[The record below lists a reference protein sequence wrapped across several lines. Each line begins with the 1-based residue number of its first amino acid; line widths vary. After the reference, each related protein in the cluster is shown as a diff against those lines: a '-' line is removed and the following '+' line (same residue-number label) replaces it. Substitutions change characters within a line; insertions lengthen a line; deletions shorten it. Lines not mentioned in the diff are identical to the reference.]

1 MISRFH
7 ISALSRCARFSRNSR
22 FARYFIALLLCVV
35 ALALPATEVSFLFCY
50 DPDKP
55 EEPATRRILEL
66 SKTEPSLEPVKWG
79 GLLLPG
85 AGGRATFMLALAGGS
100 APDIYKAWFHILR
113 HDVSQGFVYPLDE
126 WFDGLTVE
134 QFDSFPSNHDN
145 RQTVKPSNHQTN
157 LWDMVRCFDGHVW
170 ALPTPGIAYYGIVY
184 RKDFVREA
192 GFDPENP
199 PRTWSEFAAWCRA
212 LTRPGR
218 RAFAIENRPWGF
230 LPWVQ
235 SANGD
240 VIAENSD
247 GEWQATFDSDA
258 GVAAAEFLQS
268 LVKDGVVRGLPT
280 LTVADEV
287 GNLFVGGEIA
297 AVFGG
302 EDLVR
307 RLTETL
313 NFPPELIG
321 IMPFPAKDD
330 GGRRVLQ
337 AHRHFY
343 AMSESAGHRPK
354 EERDMIFKCLTALA
368 SPELADEDVRRNV
381 AEGRAMWCKP
391 QDLERL
397 GFTDELA
404 ALPPGIRGMYD
415 DLERGE
421 IIAVTEPWVGFWQAA
436 SDLIQRRFLGLLL
449 SDAGPSLDCRAALHA
464 ITVDANKGL
473 MFDSDKSEIE
483 AKRPLAWCIVLG
495 ALCLVLGALCV
506 RRCLVQRNQAPS
518 TKHQAPLQEPSTRH
532 LVPWLFLLPALAS
545 VLLWSYYPLIKGAIM
560 AFQDYRI
567 VGDSVWVGIDNFIRV
582 ASDAGFWKAWGR
594 TLEYVGITLALG
606 FVTPIVL
613 AVMLCEI
620 PRGKIF
626 FRFLYFLPHLTS
638 ALVVTLLWKLMFDPT
653 ENGILNRVLATVGIE
668 RHSWLLD
675 PAWAMVCCILPGVW
689 AGAGISSLI
698 YIAAL
703 SSLPQDYYEA
713 AAIDGA
719 GFLARLR
726 HVTLPQI
733 SALMVINFVGA
744 FIAAFQGMGS
754 IFLLTFGGPGDAT
767 QVVSLQIWKEA
778 YNNLRFSTATTMAW
792 FLGTALIGFTYLQIR
807 FLRRVEFRRATS

>member
-1 MISRFH
+1 MKKKTF
-7 ISALSRCARFSRNSR
+7 
-22 FARYFIALLLCVV
+22 
-35 ALALPATEVSFLFCY
+35 ALAVLLALCGFAASASRMAASVPGVPKHDVSFMFCY

-66 SKTEPSLEPVKWG
+66 ARSEPSLEPVKWG

-126 WFDGLTVE
+126 WLDAETKS
-134 QFDSFPSNHDN
+134 DD
-145 RQTVKPSNHQTN
+145 
-157 LWDMVRCFDGHVW
+157 LWDRVRCFDGHVW
-170 ALPTPGIAYYGIVY
+170 ALPTPGTAYYGIVY
-184 RKDFVREA
+184 RKDFAREA
-192 GFDPENP
+192 GLDPENP
-199 PRTWSEFAAWCRA
+199 PATWSEFADWCRA
-212 LTRPGR
+212 LTKPGR

-235 SANGD
+235 SAGGD
-240 VIAENSD
+240 VIAQDES
-247 GEWQATFDSDA
+247 GEWHATFDSDDA
-258 GVAAAEFLQS
+258 VAAAEFLQT
-268 LVKDGVVRGLPT
+268 LVRDGVVRGMPT
-280 LTVADEV
+280 LTVADEI

-354 EERDMIFKCLTALA
+354 EERDLIFKCLCALA
-368 SPELADEDVRRNV
+368 SPELADDDVRRNV
-381 AEGRAMWCKP
+381 AEGRAMWCRP
-391 QDLERL
+391 GDLERL
-397 GFTDELA
+397 GLSAELA
-404 ALPPGIRGMYD
+404 AMPAGIRRMYE

-421 IIAVTEPWVGFWQAA
+421 IVAVTEPWVGFWQAA
-436 SDLIQRRFLGLLL
+436 SDIIQRRFLGLLL
-449 SDAGPSLDCRAALHA
+449 SDAGPALDCRAALHA

-483 AKRPLAWCIVLG
+483 ARRPLAWCLVLG
-495 ALCLVLGALCV
+495 ALCLVLGAWLLV
-506 RRCLVQRNQAPS
+506 RGNLKKSFTKNQEPRTRN
-518 TKHQAPLQEPSTRH
+518 QEPSSRH
-532 LVPWLFLLPALAS
+532 SLIPWLFLLPALAS
-545 VLLWSYYPLIKGAIM
+545 VMLWSYYPLIKGAVM

-653 ENGILNRVLATVGIE
+653 ENGILNRVLATFGIA

-719 GFLARLR
+719 GFMQRLR

-792 FLGTALIGFTYLQIR
+792 FLGTALIGFT
-807 FLRRVEFRRATS
+807 

>member
-1 MISRFH
+1 MKKKTF
-7 ISALSRCARFSRNSR
+7 
-22 FARYFIALLLCVV
+22 
-35 ALALPATEVSFLFCY
+35 ALAVLLALCGFAANAARAAASVPKVPKHDVSFMFCY

-66 SKTEPSLEPVKWG
+66 ARSEPSLEPVKWG

-126 WFDGLTVE
+126 WLDAE
-134 QFDSFPSNHDN
+134 
-145 RQTVKPSNHQTN
+145 TN
-157 LWDMVRCFDGHVW
+157 SEDLWDRVRCFDGHVW
-170 ALPTPGIAYYGIVY
+170 ALPTPGTAYYGIVY
-184 RKDFVREA
+184 RKDFAREA
-192 GFDPENP
+192 GLDPENP
-199 PRTWSEFAAWCRA
+199 PATWSEFADWCRA
-212 LTRPGR
+212 LTKPGR

-235 SANGD
+235 SAGGD
-240 VIAENSD
+240 VIAQDES
-247 GEWQATFDSDA
+247 GEWRATFDSDGA
-258 GVAAAEFLQS
+258 VAAAEFLQG
-268 LVKDGVVRGLPT
+268 LVRDGVVRGMPT
-280 LTVADEV
+280 LTVADEI

-354 EERDMIFKCLTALA
+354 EERDLIFKCLCALA
-368 SPELADEDVRRNV
+368 SPELADDDVRRNV
-381 AEGRAMWCKP
+381 AEGRAMWCRP
-391 QDLERL
+391 GDLQRL
-397 GFTDELA
+397 GFSAELA
-404 ALPPGIRGMYD
+404 AMPAGIRRMYD

-421 IIAVTEPWVGFWQAA
+421 IVAVTEPWVGFWQAA
-436 SDLIQRRFLGLLL
+436 SDIIQRRFLGLLL
-449 SDAGPSLDCRAALHA
+449 SDAGRTLDCRAALHA

-483 AKRPLAWCIVLG
+483 ARRPLAWCLVGG
-495 ALCLVLGALCV
+495 AWCLVLGAWLLM
-506 RRCLVQRNQAPS
+506 RGNLKNRFTKNQEPRTRN
-518 TKHQAPLQEPSTRH
+518 QEPSSRH
-532 LVPWLFLLPALAS
+532 SLIPWLFLLPALAS
-545 VLLWSYYPLIKGAIM
+545 VMLWSYYPLIKGAVM

-606 FVTPIVL
+606 FVTPIML

-620 PRGKIF
+620 PRGRIF
-626 FRFLYFLPHLTS
+626 YRFLYFLPHLTS

-653 ENGILNRVLATVGIE
+653 ENGILNRVLATFGIA

-703 SSLPQDYYEA
+703 TSLPQDYYEA

-719 GFLARLR
+719 GFLQRLR

-807 FLRRVEFRRATS
+807 FLRRVEFRRAST